1 VDFGNTSP
9 DHHIAGVVLAPL
21 TTFGCAPSSGAGVI
35 GRKGSPSAA
44 EGQCNGQ
51 LGIEMST
58 LNKEGKE
65 GRKNMDSTTKPG
77 SPSFASPGGLAK
89 DPHGGQSGSKSSI
102 SEERGK
108 EAVGTAANNA
118 MNSAGSDLQSLR
130 NDLNSLKE
138 TVTKFVSQA
147 SSGAAKS
154 AREVTSSVAS
164 QVGGVAHDL
173 ADRGADM
180 ASAATDQAKTFASEV
195 ENMARRNPLGA
206 IAGAVVVGVL
216 IGLMGRRK

>member
-1 VDFGNTSP
+1 
-9 DHHIAGVVLAPL
+9 
-21 TTFGCAPSSGAGVI
+21 
-35 GRKGSPSAA
+35 
-44 EGQCNGQ
+44 
-51 LGIEMST
+51 
-58 LNKEGKE
+58 
-65 GRKNMDSTTKPG
+65 MDSTMRPG
-77 SPSFASPGGLAK
+77 SPPFASPGGQAK
-89 DPHGGQSGSKSSI
+89 DPHGGPPGSRSSI
-102 SEERGK
+102 SESLERGK
-108 EAVGTAANNA
+108 EAVGTAANDA

-130 NDLNSLKE
+130 NDLNNLKE

-147 SSGAAKS
+147 SSEAAKS

-180 ASAATDQAKTFASEV
+180 ASAATDQARSFASEL

-216 IGLMGRRK
+216 IGLMGRRS